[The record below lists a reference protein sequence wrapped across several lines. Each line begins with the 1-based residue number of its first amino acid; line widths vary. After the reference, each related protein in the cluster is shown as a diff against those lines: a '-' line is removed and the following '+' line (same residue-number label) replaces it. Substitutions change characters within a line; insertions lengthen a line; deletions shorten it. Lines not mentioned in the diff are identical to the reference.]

1 MNKLKAEGNYSVYS
15 VAYTNCAILI
25 RTCSRVKARMRTW
38 PPLAGPCYHALMNC
52 GSAARY
58 LRGILSTFIPPAG
71 LLAFLKIGSRAR
83 RGTNGNDAG
92 NPAVEARNDAVK
104 LSSERFFESFVTPVR
119 YVHYAPRLQIV
130 VARGVLF

>member
-1 MNKLKAEGNYSVYS
+1 MSTVDSLPFFLFTLPGRGDPEWFA
-15 VAYTNCAILI
+15 A
-25 RTCSRVKARMRTW
+25 
-38 PPLAGPCYHALMNC
+38 
-52 GSAARY
+52 SAALCVVCDPVDWGELCVCSKSR
-58 LRGILSTFIPPAG
+58 
-71 LLAFLKIGSRAR
+71 LLPHC
-83 RGTNGNDAG
+83 DAG

>member
-1 MNKLKAEGNYSVYS
+1 MVCSFGPRSAWSVIPLIGANCVF
-15 VAYTNCAILI
+15 VANPACFLI
-25 RTCSRVKARMRTW
+25 VMLT
-38 PPLAGPCYHALMNC
+38 
-52 GSAARY
+52 
-58 LRGILSTFIPPAG
+58 
-71 LLAFLKIGSRAR
+71 
-83 RGTNGNDAG
+83 

>member
-1 MNKLKAEGNYSVYS
+1 ML
-15 VAYTNCAILI
+15 T
-25 RTCSRVKARMRTW
+25 
-38 PPLAGPCYHALMNC
+38 PLPVISPMSTVDSLPFFLFTLPGRGDPEWFAA
-52 GSAARY
+52 SAALCVVCDPVDWGELCVCSKSR
-58 LRGILSTFIPPAG
+58 
-71 LLAFLKIGSRAR
+71 LLPHC
-83 RGTNGNDAG
+83 DAG